1 MRGQKEVESW
11 SGCVSG
17 MSLGQELVPD
27 LNQATAADHSLH
39 SSSAAKETDPVKKKK
54 GIFVSVFLP
63 LISQGNWRFGKP

>member
-39 SSSAAKETDPVKKKK
+39 SSSAAEETDPVKKKWDLYESFASLNK
-54 GIFVSVFLP
+54 SRKLEI
-63 LISQGNWRFGKP
+63 W

>member
-1 MRGQKEVESW
+1 MRGQKEVELW

-39 SSSAAKETDPVKKKK
+39 SSSAEETDPVKKKK
-54 GIFVSVFLP
+54 MGSL
-63 LISQGNWRFGKP
+63 